1 VLELTFYASFVPKRP
16 PTSEKKSSFLLVK
29 CKKMES
35 LEMTPCQ
42 YFPFASPR
50 VRGTLCAIPD
60 VCKGTLCARGK
71 TVKQGDSS
79 VSLRKAVAKFSPQ
92 TQNRPLSIKFVLLF
106 TPEIIVYARNERE
119 ARQKIPCVRAFHFS
133 FRKILRRTRMP
144 YRKFPYHSTAPAC
157 QES

>member
-1 VLELTFYASFVPKRP
+1 
-16 PTSEKKSSFLLVK
+16 
-29 CKKMES
+29 MES

-79 VSLRKAVAKFSPQ
+79 AQTVKTEDGSVSLFN
-92 TQNRPLSIKFVLLF
+92 QNSK
-106 TPEIIVYARNERE
+106 
-119 ARQKIPCVRAFHFS
+119 S
-133 FRKILRRTRMP
+133 
-144 YRKFPYHSTAPAC
+144 
-157 QES
+157 